1 MFSKV
6 TEKTKVVSDKAGVC
20 VHCGDP
26 CGKGAVSVGDKNF
39 CCPGC
44 KTVYALLHDHELE
57 DYYQIENRPGLKPDL
72 EKPTDRFAYLD
83 DSRTQGKLIDFT
95 DGRRT
100 RVTLSIPQIHCSSC
114 IWLLENLYVLNR
126 AITVSRVDF
135 PTRKLTVTF
144 QNDRFSLRKLVE
156 LLAGLGYEPSI
167 NLSDLQAKPRDK
179 STRKLYAKLA
189 IAGFAFGNVMLLSF
203 PEYLGLDEILK
214 PGFTVWFGYL
224 KILLSLPVF
233 FFSSAD
239 FFRSAV
245 TGLRQ
250 RFINMDVPIS
260 LGILI
265 LFTRS
270 LYDIL
275 WLGQAGYMDSLCG
288 LVFFLLIGR
297 LYQQKTYASLS
308 FERDYRSYL
317 PIAVRSRQGGREV
330 SVPVTSLKPGDRILI
345 RNRELIPADSVL
357 IDGKANI
364 DYSFVTGESDPVL
377 AESGQQLYAGGRQM
391 GPTLELEIVKI
402 PSQSYLMQLWTQS
415 SPKDLEDPSLST
427 LANRASRLFT
437 PSILAV
443 AVLTTIYWYLAE
455 PAKALNAA
463 TAVLI
468 VACPC
473 ALALSSPF
481 TLGTV
486 QRLFGRQRFFIKDP
500 GVVERLAG
508 TTSVVFD
515 KTGTLTQAGV
525 STPVFIGEDL
535 SSEQQRLILSV
546 VRHSTHPLSAML
558 TEHLAERDSV
568 IPATFTEEPGRGLQA
583 EVEGHTVR
591 LGSRTWV
598 GAVAGQDDDTASRA
612 YVAIDDKVL
621 GYYRLANRFRD
632 GLEQVLFALK
642 KRFSLSLL
650 TGDRDSERARVEN
663 LFGKGADLRFR
674 QSPHDKLAFVNDR
687 TAKGERVLMI
697 GDGLNDAGA
706 LKAAPV
712 GISITE
718 KNSAFS
724 PACDGILQAD
734 SFELL
739 PRILDMA
746 RSSLTVIKA
755 SFVLSLLYNV
765 VGLAFA
771 VTGDLSPVIAA
782 ILMPASSVTVVLF
795 ATLMTTFLARRKGL
809 V

>member
-1 MFSKV
+1 MLSKV
-6 TEKTKVVSDKAGVC
+6 TEKAKVVSEKAGAC

-26 CGKGAVSVGDKNF
+26 CGEGAVSVGDKNF
-39 CCPGC
+39 CCAGC
-44 KTVYALLHDHELE
+44 KTVYGLLHDHELE
-57 DYYQIENRPGLKPDL
+57 DYYRLESRPGLKPDL
-72 EKPTDRFAYLD
+72 DEPSDRFAYLD
-83 DSRTQGKLIDFT
+83 DPQTQQKLIDFT
-95 DGRRT
+95 DGRKT

-126 AITVSRVDF
+126 AITDSRVDF

-144 QNDRFSLRKLVE
+144 LNDQFTLRKLVE
-156 LLAGLGYEPSI
+156 VLAGIGYEPSI
-167 NLSDLQAKPRDK
+167 NLSDLEARPRDR
-179 STRKLYAKLA
+179 SIRKLYARLA

-203 PEYLGLDEILK
+203 PEYLGLEKILR

-239 FFRSAV
+239 FFRSAA

-250 RFINMDVPIS
+250 RFVNMDVPIS
-260 LGILI
+260 LGIII

-270 LYDIL
+270 IYDIL
-275 WLGQAGYMDSLCG
+275 WLGHAGYMDSMCG

-297 LYQQKTYASLS
+297 VYQQKTYSSLS
-308 FERDYRSYL
+308 FERDYKSYL
-317 PIAVRSRQGGREV
+317 PIAVRSRRGDKDV

-345 RNRELIPADSVL
+345 RNRELIPADAVL
-357 IDGKANI
+357 ISGEGHI
-364 DYSFVTGESDPVL
+364 DYSFVTGESEPVT
-377 AESGQQLYAGGRQM
+377 ASSGQQLYAGGRQM

-415 SPKDLEDPSLST
+415 SPKDVEDPSLAT
-427 LANRASRLFT
+427 LANRVSRLFT
-437 PSILAV
+437 PAILAV
-443 AVLTTIYWYLAE
+443 AAAAALYWYVAD
-455 PAKALNAA
+455 PSKALDAA

-486 QRLFGRQRFFIKDP
+486 QRLLGRKRFFIKEP

-515 KTGTLTQAGV
+515 KTGTLTRSGQ
-525 STPVFIGEDL
+525 STPVFVGEDL
-535 SSEQQRLILSV
+535 TGEQRRLIVSV

-558 TEHLAERDSV
+558 TEHLAGKA
-568 IPATFTEEPGRGLQA
+568 PAMPTAFSEEPGRGLEA
-583 EVEGHTVR
+583 TIDGRSVR
-591 LGSRTWV
+591 IGSRTWV
-598 GAVAGQDDDTASRA
+598 GAVAEGEDDTASRV
-612 YVAIDDKVL
+612 YISIDGHVL

-632 GLEQVLFALK
+632 GLERVLDTLK
-642 KRFSLSLL
+642 NRLSLSLL
-650 TGDRDSERARVEN
+650 TGDRDTERDHMEE
-663 LFGKGADLRFR
+663 LFGPQSELRFR
-674 QSPHDKLAFVNDR
+674 QSPHDKLAFVKDKISR
-687 TAKGERVLMI
+687 GEQVLMI

-706 LKAAPV
+706 LKAASV
-712 GISITE
+712 GISIAE
-718 KNSAFS
+718 ENAAFA
-724 PACDGILQAD
+724 PACDGILQAG
-734 SFELL
+734 SFTLL
-739 PRILDMA
+739 PEIMAMA

-755 SFVLSLLYNV
+755 SFALSLLYNV

-795 ATLMTTFLARRKGL
+795 ATLMTTLTARRKGL